1 MLPTS
6 IYSLSAGAVVLND
19 QNEILLIQ
27 GPDRGWEFP
36 GGIVEPG
43 ESAADGIIRE
53 VKEES
58 GIEIE
63 IVKFCGIYQNLEANV
78 CATCWLAKAI
88 GGQPQTSSESLAVGF
103 FPLEEVLRRVTWSN
117 FSERIIHILDEQ
129 SHPFFVA
136 FTP

>member
-1 MLPTS
+1 MLSTS
-6 IYSLSAGAVVLND
+6 IYSLSAGAVVLNE

-58 GIEIE
+58 GIEIK

-117 FSERIIHILDEQ
+117 FSERILHILDEQ

-136 FTP
+136 FNP

>member
-43 ESAADGIIRE
+43 KVQLTVSFA
-53 VKEES
+53 KS
-58 GIEIE
+58 
-63 IVKFCGIYQNLEANV
+63 KKSLE
-78 CATCWLAKAI
+78 
-88 GGQPQTSSESLAVGF
+88 
-103 FPLEEVLRRVTWSN
+103 LRLKS
-117 FSERIIHILDEQ
+117 
-129 SHPFFVA
+129 
-136 FTP
+136 

>member
-1 MLPTS
+1 MLPKS
-6 IYSLSAGAVVLND
+6 IYSISAGAVVLND

-63 IVKFCGIYQNLEANV
+63 IVKFCGI
-78 CATCWLAKAI
+78 
-88 GGQPQTSSESLAVGF
+88 
-103 FPLEEVLRRVTWSN
+103 
-117 FSERIIHILDEQ
+117 
-129 SHPFFVA
+129 
-136 FTP
+136 